1 MPKKDPDLETLRK
14 RLAKGSLYRFEN
26 ERNLNIWHCNGSAQ
40 KFARKLCSGDTVM
53 FLALDRS
60 KNESCGFR
68 VSLIR
73 GEDVGYVLMKRYEVV
88 SCLKYLDPEA
98 FSG

>member
-14 RLAKGSLYRFEN
+14 RLAKGSLYSFEN
-26 ERNLNIWHCNGSAQ
+26 ERNLNIWHCNESAQ